1 MLQLVFG
8 LDSFVELSMKKLC
21 VVSALC
27 LMCACQAT
35 AVMAE
40 GFAMTQWSA
49 RGLALAG
56 GMVGRADD
64 PSAIAYNAAGITLLP
79 GTQVMG
85 GIAGGF
91 SKNVIDT
98 YRASGEHTS
107 TENNSSSIR
116 FAPYAYLSHQLN
128 ERFWLG
134 FGLFS
139 RFGLDNAFPDDWPG
153 RYDVVSTKLKT
164 FSLVPTVAVKV
175 NEHLS
180 VSVGLEVMYAS
191 LTKVSQIPVY
201 AYSSNVSPT
210 KQEDNKMTLDGSNW
224 GIGAHLG
231 VHLRL
236 SDKLYVGFSYKSPVT
251 VNLDGGA
258 DFSRRTAN
266 MLADQGQVP
275 HAIDTGTHTKIHLPD
290 SFALGLTYRP
300 QDNLSFEVGSVFTRW
315 SAYDS
320 LYTEF
325 DSDFQLD
332 EKREWDDGWNFNAS
346 VEYKPMDWLALRAG
360 IWHETPVTNRAHPS
374 FIVPG
379 HGRTGVSVGTGF
391 KWDNWRLDMGYA
403 HVWIHG
409 MNYNDV
415 YTGDIKSASMESHDL
430 SDNIFSAS
438 VSYVF

>member
-1 MLQLVFG
+1 
-8 LDSFVELSMKKLC
+8 MKKLC
-21 VVSALC
+21 VASALC
-27 LMCACQAT
+27 LVCACQAT

-85 GIAGGF
+85 GFVGGF
-91 SKNVIDT
+91 SKNIIDT

-201 AYSSNVSPT
+201 ASSNVYPT
-210 KQEDNKMTLDGSNW
+210 KQDDNKMTLDGSNW

-290 SFALGLTYRP
+290 SFALGLTYAR
-300 QDNLSFEVGSVFTRW
+300 
-315 SAYDS
+315 
-320 LYTEF
+320 
-325 DSDFQLD
+325 
-332 EKREWDDGWNFNAS
+332 
-346 VEYKPMDWLALRAG
+346 
-360 IWHETPVTNRAHPS
+360 
-374 FIVPG
+374 
-379 HGRTGVSVGTGF
+379 RT
-391 KWDNWRLDMGYA
+391 
-403 HVWIHG
+403 I
-409 MNYNDV
+409 
-415 YTGDIKSASMESHDL
+415 
-430 SDNIFSAS
+430 
-438 VSYVF
+438 

>member
-1 MLQLVFG
+1 
-8 LDSFVELSMKKLC
+8 MKKLC
-21 VVSALC
+21 VASALC
-27 LMCACQAT
+27 LVCACQAT

-85 GIAGGF
+85 GFVGGF
-91 SKNVIDT
+91 SKNVIDI
-98 YRASGEHTS
+98 YGASGDHTS
-107 TENNSSSIR
+107 TDNNSSSIR

-175 NEHLS
+175 NEFLS
-180 VSVGLEVMYAS
+180 VSVGVEIMNAS
-191 LTKVSQIPVY
+191 LTKVKQLQVLGYAPGTPIPM
-201 AYSSNVSPT
+201 
-210 KQEDNKMTLDGSNW
+210 KQDDNKMTFDGDNW

-236 SDKLYVGFSYKSPVT
+236 SDKLSLGFSYKSPVT
-251 VNLDGGA
+251 VDLDGGA
-258 DFSRRTAN
+258 EFARNTAN
-266 MLADQGQVP
+266 LLAELNQVP
-275 HAIDTGTHTKIHLPD
+275 HAVDTGTHTKIRLPD
-290 SFALGLTYRP
+290 SFALGITYRP

-374 FIVPG
+374 LIVPG
-379 HGRTGVSVGTGF
+379 HGRTGVSVGAGF
-391 KWDNWRLDMGYA
+391 QWDSWRLDMGYA

-415 YTGDIKSASMESHDL
+415 YTGDIKGASMESHDL